1 MVEPDLLYTIA
12 QVGVTYAGFSTL
24 VTVVAYRRDME
35 ALPARIYY
43 MLLLSVIV
51 VTCAFL
57 PSIFLAYELSET
69 TAWRASS
76 GLFGAAWCA
85 YWVNAIVIL
94 RTRFRVWD
102 SLALLN
108 KVNTV
113 LVHPIAFILL
123 FVGMAGFWGKSV
135 GAVYVTALFI
145 MLYMSAYLFLQIII
159 DLLDTQSES

>member
-1 MVEPDLLYTIA
+1 MVDPDLLYTIA

-24 VTVVAYRRDME
+24 VTVVAYRRDMR

-57 PSIFLAYELSET
+57 PSIFLAYELSEA

-85 YWVNAIVIL
+85 YWINAILIL
-94 RTRFRVWD
+94 KTRFRVWD

-113 LVHPIAFILL
+113 LVHPTAFILL
-123 FVGMAGFWGKSV
+123 FVGMTGFWGESV

>member
-1 MVEPDLLYTIA
+1 MVDSDLLYTIA

-24 VTVVAYRRDME
+24 VTVVAYRRDMK

-57 PSIFLAYELSET
+57 PSILLAYDLSET
-69 TAWRASS
+69 TAWRVSS
-76 GLFGAAWCA
+76 GLFGTAWCA
-85 YWVNAIVIL
+85 YWINAIVIL
-94 RTRFRVWD
+94 KTRFRVWE

-113 LVHPIAFILL
+113 LVHPTAFILL
-123 FVGMAGFWGKSV
+123 FVEMAGFWGESV
-135 GAVYVTALFI
+135 EAVYVTAMFI

-159 DLLDTQSES
+159 DLLD

>member
-1 MVEPDLLYTIA
+1 MVDPDLLYTIA

-24 VTVVAYRRDME
+24 VTVVAYRRDMK

-57 PSIFLAYELSET
+57 PSIFLAYELSEA

-85 YWVNAIVIL
+85 YWINAIVIL
-94 RTRFRVWD
+94 KTRFRVWD

-113 LVHPIAFILL
+113 LVHPAAFILL
-123 FVGMAGFWGKSV
+123 FVGMTGFWGESV
-135 GAVYVTALFI
+135 EAVYVTALFI

>member
-1 MVEPDLLYTIA
+1 MVDPDLLYTIA

-24 VTVVAYRRDME
+24 VTVVAYRRDMK
-35 ALPARIYY
+35 ALP
-43 MLLLSVIV
+43 
-51 VTCAFL
+51 
-57 PSIFLAYELSET
+57 
-69 TAWRASS
+69 WRASS

-85 YWVNAIVIL
+85 YWINAIVIL
-94 RTRFRVWD
+94 KTRFRVWD

-113 LVHPIAFILL
+113 LVHPTAFILL
-123 FVGMAGFWGKSV
+123 LVGMTGFWGESV
-135 GAVYVTALFI
+135 EAVYVTALFI